1 MNQDDSFY
9 QYPAH
14 WTDKEYR
21 ALLALLISVA
31 RADGLQ
37 EKELN
42 VIQLAAQALQWTEDE
57 LNEALK
63 NTTETVPA
71 ILLKDGMYVLRDL
84 YLLAM
89 ADEKVQDNERAL
101 INKYTAQLNLTDEQ
115 QACVEKA
122 VMHRLM
128 SDSLWNNVLTDNCKL
143 NP

>member
-1 MNQDDSFY
+1 MHTDPFY

-42 VIQLAAQALQWTEDE
+42 VIQLAAKALKWTEDE

-71 ILLKDGMYVLRDL
+71 ILIKDGMYVLRDL

-101 INKYTAQLNLTDEQ
+101 INKYVAQLNLTDEQ

-128 SDSLWNNVLTDNCKL
+128 SDSFWNGVLTNNCKL
-143 NP
+143 NK

>member
-1 MNQDDSFY
+1 
-9 QYPAH
+9 
-14 WTDKEYR
+14 
-21 ALLALLISVA
+21 
-31 RADGLQ
+31 
-37 EKELN
+37 
-42 VIQLAAQALQWTEDE
+42 
-57 LNEALK
+57 
-63 NTTETVPA
+63 
-71 ILLKDGMYVLRDL
+71 MYVLRDL

-128 SDSLWNNVLTDNCKL
+128 SDSFWSNVLTDNCKL

>member
-1 MNQDDSFY
+1 MQTDRFY
-9 QYPAH
+9 QYPEH

-42 VIQLAAQALQWTEDE
+42 VIQLAAQALQWTAEE
-57 LNEALK
+57 LQSALK
-63 NTTETVPA
+63 LNSESVPA
-71 ILLKDGMYVLRDL
+71 SLHNDGKYVYRDL
-84 YLLAM
+84 FLLAM
-89 ADEKVQDNERAL
+89 ADENVQDSERAL
-101 INKYTAQLNLTDEQ
+101 INKYAAQLNLTDEQ
-115 QACVEKA
+115 QRCVEKA

-128 SDSLWNNVLTDNCKL
+128 SDSFWSNVLTDNCKL

>member
-1 MNQDDSFY
+1 MTTDNFY

-14 WTDKEYR
+14 WADKEYR

-128 SDSLWNNVLTDNCKL
+128 SDSFWSNVLTDNCKL

>member
-1 MNQDDSFY
+1 MQPDPFY

-14 WTDKEYR
+14 WADKEYR

-42 VIQLAAQALQWTEDE
+42 VIHLAAQALQWTEVE

-89 ADEKVQDNERAL
+89 VDEKVQDNERAL
-101 INKYTAQLNLTDEQ
+101 INKYAAQLNLSEEQ

-128 SDSLWNNVLTDNCKL
+128 ADSFWSNVLTDNCKL